1 MLRTLIILLLLSTVA
16 LAQTNGAAPSATPE
30 AKADQ
35 GAAAASPSPSTKSG
49 ESDAKSTGETSA
61 KSAQGAVSSQKPAEA
76 AQVPATE
83 AVVTIHGLCPAAAG
97 TATKKGASP
106 AAGCTTKITKAQF
119 DRLVQAINTNNQPLP
134 PNARRSIA
142 QRYTELLAFANAAEK
157 AGVEK
162 DPRFAERLR
171 IQRLSTLAE
180 FYRISLEE
188 KYRNP
193 PQAEIDAYYKEH
205 QADFQQAKL
214 RRIYIPKTD
223 LSGKSNT
230 PEQRT
235 AFQNKAEQLAK
246 DIQERAAKGEDV
258 DKLQKEVYSTL
269 GMTSNPPNT
278 DIGNVRK
285 GALKPEDEK
294 AIFALNPGGVYKSDE
309 ASAIVI
315 YKLESK
321 DTVPKEA
328 AKDEISRTLFRQK
341 MEARMK
347 EITGSAKPD
356 FNDKYFG
363 PAAPAAPL
371 QGPPGAAS
379 PH

>member
-1 MLRTLIILLLLSTVA
+1 MLRTPIILLLLSTVA

-30 AKADQ
+30 TKADQ
-35 GAAAASPSPSTKSG
+35 GAAAASPSPSPKSG
-49 ESDAKSTGETSA
+49 ESEAKSG
-61 KSAQGAVSSQKPAEA
+61 KSAQGAAASSQKPADA

-83 AVVTIHGLCPAAAG
+83 PVITIHGLCPTGTAG
-97 TATKKGASP
+97 TATKKGVSP
-106 AAGCTTKITKAQF
+106 SAGCTTKITKAQF
-119 DRLVQAINTNNQPLP
+119 DRLVQAINPNNQALP
-134 PNARRSIA
+134 ANARRSIA

-162 DPRFAERLR
+162 DPRFSERLR

-180 FYRISLEE
+180 FYRLSLEE
-188 KYRNP
+188 KYKNP
-193 PQAEIDAYYKEH
+193 PQSEIDAYYKEH

-246 DIQERAAKGEDV
+246 DIQERAAKGEDI

-269 GMTSNPPNT
+269 GMTSSPPST
-278 DIGNVRK
+278 EIGNVRK

-321 DTVPKEA
+321 ETMPKEA

-347 EITGSAKPD
+347 EITGSVKPD
-356 FNDKYFG
+356 LNEKYFG
-363 PAAPAAPL
+363 PAAPAGPP
-371 QGPPGAAS
+371 QGPPGATR
-379 PH
+379 